1 MRTIMNE
8 VLQDI
13 ETLQNAIIN
22 LTEGASD
29 EKFAAMCSLEQML
42 IKKKDI
48 VSDFEAEYAPHE

>member
-1 MRTIMNE
+1 MNE

-29 EKFAAMCSLEQML
+29 EKRMAIHTLERML
-42 IKKKDI
+42 DEKKN
-48 VSDFEAEYAPHE
+48 SFNEFEAEYAPHD